1 MNKIYL
7 LVNTQVQ
14 LPPINKLNVWA
25 INLETDVY
33 LSKYPTRR
41 VNGVYRSVIDVPENS
56 LSDPFPNFE
65 RGCGGGDCH
74 VLRGEYIEL
83 DVAIEDHGEK
93 IIVTFGTTRKY
104 TEEFPDM
111 VSSWHSLDNVEKY
124 NFNCRVG
131 DFLASLGND
140 EDEDDYEDDY
150 EERKEINEHEKN
162 Y

>member
-1 MNKIYL
+1 MGKKIQL

-93 IIVTFGTTRKY
+93 ISVTYGTIRKY
-104 TEEFPDM
+104 TEEFPAA
-111 VSSWHSLDNVEKY
+111 VSSWHALTSEEKY
-124 NFNCRVG
+124 NFSCKLG
-131 DFLASLGND
+131 DLLIALGGD
-140 EDEDDYEDDY
+140 DFEDEDDF
-150 EERKEINEHEKN
+150 
-162 Y
+162 